1 MVQICWAFLAFCTV
15 AYAGA
20 LAAQA
25 PAPNGQSPQLVP
37 RTPPQREHTYEA
49 QRRIN
54 LHIVVTDSSG
64 KPVAGLKPED
74 FTVLDR
80 GQSQKI
86 ARFEQVTAAAAED
99 DSVHGLVV
107 LDAINGG
114 KEGVDR
120 VRKELVKL
128 LGQGRGPLNFP
139 LEIVVV
145 SDGGTE
151 EGQPATDRNA
161 LIADL
166 AHLTRNIHST
176 DCDLAPG
183 ARDMDSRIGA
193 AFLGQVSSVQGRWNC
208 LNTHLTESLNA
219 LNSLAE
225 GQQNA
230 NGRAIVIWTGP
241 GWPLPRQLG
250 AGQIM
255 PGGAIAGDLSGAI
268 VALEAAM
275 QEGQVTLE
283 AVASGRFERAQ
294 GARTTGL
301 QGSLAGASLP
311 EQEAALEL
319 PALAEQTGG
328 LALEKSKNL
337 ADALNTCL
345 ADGEQYYSV
354 AFDPAP
360 AAAQVEYRSIEV
372 RVDRP
377 GATARTL
384 TGYYAEP

>member
-1 MVQICWAFLAFCTV
+1 MPRIRWVFLGYCAMVC
-15 AYAGA
+15 AGG
-20 LAAQA
+20 LVAQA
-25 PAPNGQSPQLVP
+25 PTANEHSPPLVP
-37 RTPPQREHTYEA
+37 RTPGQREHIYEA

-54 LHIVVTDSSG
+54 LHIVVTDASG
-64 KPVAGLKPED
+64 QPVTGLKPED
-74 FTVLDR
+74 FTVLDH
-80 GQSQKI
+80 GQPQKV
-86 ARFEQVTAAAAED
+86 AQFEEVKPAMAAD

-114 KEGVDR
+114 SVGVNR

-128 LGQGRGPLNFP
+128 LRQGHGPLNFP

-151 EGQPATDRNA
+151 DGQPTTDRNA
-161 LIADL
+161 LTADL
-166 AHLTRNIHST
+166 AHLTRNVHST

-193 AFLGQVSSVQGRWNC
+193 AFLGQMDSAQTRWNC
-208 LNTHLTESLNA
+208 LNSHLNASLNA
-219 LNSLAE
+219 LNALAQE
-225 GQQNA
+225 QQNVK
-230 NGRAIVIWTGP
+230 GSAIVIWTGA
-241 GWPLPRQLG
+241 GWPLPPKMD

-255 PGGAIAGDLSGAI
+255 GGGAMGDLSDAI
-268 VALEAAM
+268 FSVEAAM

-283 AVASGRFERAQ
+283 AVSWGRFERAT
-294 GARTTGL
+294 GARRTGL
-301 QGSLAGASLP
+301 QGGLAGASLT

-337 ADALNTCL
+337 ADSLNTCL

-354 AFDPAP
+354 SFDPAP
-360 AAAQVEYRSIEV
+360 AAGQDKYRSIAV
-372 RVDRP
+372 KVDRP
-377 GATARTL
+377 GATVRTL